1 MSTTPRTADGAHP
14 LIVRRS
20 IRASYRAERAT
31 CTSKS
36 TSVLLPSAT
45 CILNARPTRLILHP
59 PCHGENLYHS
69 PYVNALPMKC
79 SLVVLGAFQCP
90 LIDPYQS
97 QSCVVGVAVSNTV
110 DGGVPPIPVG
120 ARTIASSRRAIAM
133 QFWLLSAIVGICA
146 AYSTPAAPLGL
157 QRSACVTPLSTINVQ
172 PARTSTVC
180 VAEATCVHV
189 VDQVSENDLMG

>member
-1 MSTTPRTADGAHP
+1 MHKQVYKCAATKCYMYTKRPTNAAHP
-14 LIVRRS
+14 
-20 IRASYRAERAT
+20 
-31 CTSKS
+31 
-36 TSVLLPSAT
+36 PSAVS
-45 CILNARPTRLILHP
+45 RR
-59 PCHGENLYHS
+59 E
-69 PYVNALPMKC
+69 
-79 SLVVLGAFQCP
+79 SLSFPVRQCP
-90 LIDPYQS
+90 ANEMLIGGPRGFS
-97 QSCVVGVAVSNTV
+97 MPTHRPISKPILRGWCCGVKHRGRWRA
-110 DGGVPPIPVG
+110 PIPVG
-120 ARTIASSRRAIAM
+120 ARTIASSRRATAM